1 MINCFQFIIYFTDFF
16 WDFCLNTNYNLVCD
30 QPRNLSLFNSHEVYK
45 GVDLM
50 VYGTL
55 IRNQD
60 ASFSLLISF
69 LGVIENSYLFG
80 CGKLYL

>member
-1 MINCFQFIIYFTDFF
+1 MT
-16 WDFCLNTNYNLVCD
+16 NLVMKTW
-30 QPRNLSLFNSHEVYK
+30 LFINIKNPLLIHCCELFHSHEVYK

-55 IRNQD
+55 IRNQG

>member
-1 MINCFQFIIYFTDFF
+1 MILETPAECGIKMKD
-16 WDFCLNTNYNLVCD
+16 WLNLLH
-30 QPRNLSLFNSHEVYK
+30 RHEVYK

>member
-1 MINCFQFIIYFTDFF
+1 
-16 WDFCLNTNYNLVCD
+16 
-30 QPRNLSLFNSHEVYK
+30 
-45 GVDLM
+45 M